1 MADLLVKNGDTWDMY
16 EVKASTDVKE
26 YHLNDASIQWYA
38 LSNTIELNRA
48 YIVHINNKY
57 VRQGELD
64 VNELFTIADVT
75 DEVQNRQYQIPFNL
89 EQMEQMLNEDMPDI
103 DIGTHCS
110 DPNNCDF
117 QGHCWQHIPYPSV
130 FNLYWM
136 NGNKKFEMYY
146 KGMKTYEDIPNDFKL
161 NSTQQLQVDTYQSK
175 EPYVDKQIIK
185 NFLDTIEYPIN
196 FFDFETFQNAIP
208 RFDDQ
213 RPYMQI
219 PFQYS
224 LHILHEDGTM
234 EHKEFL
240 GDENSDPRNDL
251 INQMLEDI
259 TPTGSIVAFNQ
270 SFEMSRIK
278 ELANYNSEKKD
289 ELLAL
294 NESGMTPQK

>member
-175 EPYVDKQIIK
+175 EPYV
-185 NFLDTIEYPIN
+185 
-196 FFDFETFQNAIP
+196 
-208 RFDDQ
+208 
-213 RPYMQI
+213 
-219 PFQYS
+219 
-224 LHILHEDGTM
+224 
-234 EHKEFL
+234 
-240 GDENSDPRNDL
+240 ENKSSK
-251 INQMLEDI
+251 I
-259 TPTGSIVAFNQ
+259 F
-270 SFEMSRIK
+270 
-278 ELANYNSEKKD
+278 
-289 ELLAL
+289 
-294 NESGMTPQK
+294 